1 MWSFFSRDPVKDFPF
16 ETSGGPEASLG
27 LWQLHQGRRKGT
39 SDPVSVFVYDIKPN
53 SDEQTQVA
61 KAAFKRLKTLRHP
74 NILSFTD
81 GLEVSALILLVLL
94 PWTVLHLLLSCRSE
108 AANIFSLL
116 PPLSPLPELLDPGSF
131 LLVLAWFG
139 LQAALYMLP
148 LGRVTEGMPLRDG
161 TRLSYRLNGLQAFA
175 ITSLLVGAGVAFGVL
190 QLSAVYN
197 GCVQLAVAAA
207 VSSLALAVFLYA
219 RSLCVP
225 ESALAP
231 GGNSGNPLYDF
242 FIGHELN
249 PRIGS
254 FDLKYFCELRPGL
267 IGWLVINLA
276 MLAKEWELRGSPS
289 LAMILVNAFQ
299 LLYVLDALWHEEA
312 VLTTMDI
319 MNDGFG
325 FMLAFGDL
333 TWVPFTYSL
342 QAHFLVGHPQE
353 LTPAAAAGIVLLN
366 ALGYFIF
373 RSANSQK
380 NTFRR
385 NPNDPKVAALETIP
399 TATGRQLLVSGW
411 WGLLRHPNYL
421 GDLIMALTWSLPCGF
436 GHVLPYFYV
445 IYFTALL
452 IHREARDEHQC
463 RKKYGSAWNTYC
475 KRVPYRIFPYVY

>member
-1 MWSFFSRDPVKDFPF
+1 
-16 ETSGGPEASLG
+16 
-27 LWQLHQGRRKGT
+27 
-39 SDPVSVFVYDIKPN
+39 
-53 SDEQTQVA
+53 
-61 KAAFKRLKTLRHP
+61 
-74 NILSFTD
+74 
-81 GLEVSALILLVLL
+81 
-94 PWTVLHLLLSCRSE
+94 
-108 AANIFSLL
+108 
-116 PPLSPLPELLDPGSF
+116 
-131 LLVLAWFG
+131 
-139 LQAALYMLP
+139 
-148 LGRVTEGMPLRDG
+148 
-161 TRLSYRLNGLQAFA
+161 
-175 ITSLLVGAGVAFGVL
+175 
-190 QLSAVYN
+190 
-197 GCVQLAVAAA
+197 
-207 VSSLALAVFLYA
+207 
-219 RSLCVP
+219 
-225 ESALAP
+225 
-231 GGNSGNPLYDF
+231 NPIYDF

-276 MLAKEWELRGSPS
+276 MLTKEWELRGSPS
-289 LAMILVNAFQ
+289 LAMILVNSFQ

-411 WGLLRHPNYL
+411 WGMLRHPNYL
-421 GDLIMALTWSLPCGF
+421 GDLIMALTWSL
-436 GHVLPYFYV
+436 
-445 IYFTALL
+445 
-452 IHREARDEHQC
+452 
-463 RKKYGSAWNTYC
+463 
-475 KRVPYRIFPYVY
+475 